1 MRRRTVLWIVGGL
14 MATGAMIVGVA
25 NAIVLLGGGSAGHDP
40 ARAPHAQVALVLG
53 ALVQPDGRPSAMLAD
68 RLDAAAALYRDRR
81 VDRVLVSGDHSRL
94 YYDEVNAM
102 RRELVR
108 RGVPD
113 ADIFTD
119 HAGFDTWS
127 SMVRARKVFDVHS
140 AIVVTQGFHM
150 ARALWLGKRA
160 GLEVHGLAADQ
171 SGYGIEGKKS
181 DVREVLARVKA
192 VEDVVTNAKPRFLG
206 PKVPITGSAQA
217 SRG

>member
-1 MRRRTVLWIVGGL
+1 MRRRTVLWIVGGFL
-14 MATGAMIVGVA
+14 AAGALIVGVA
-25 NAIVLLGGGSAGHDP
+25 NAIVLLGAGGADHDP
-40 ARAPHAQVALVLG
+40 ARAPRAEVALVLG

-81 VDRVLVSGDHSRL
+81 VDRILVSGDHGRPD
-94 YYDEVNAM
+94 YDEVNAM

-127 SMVRARKVFDVHS
+127 SMVRARKVFEVRS

-160 GLEVHGLAADQ
+160 GLDVHGLAADR

-192 VEDVVTNAKPRFLG
+192 VEDVVTGAKPRFLG

>member
-1 MRRRTVLWIVGGL
+1 MRRRGVLWIVGGL
-14 MATGAMIVGVA
+14 VAAGLLIVGAA
-25 NAIVLLGGGSAGHDP
+25 NAVVLLGAGGAGHDP
-40 ARAPHAQVALVLG
+40 ARAPHAQVAVVLG
-53 ALVQPDGRPSAMLAD
+53 AFVQPDGRPSAMLAD
-68 RLDAAAALYRDRR
+68 RLDAAAALYRDHR

-94 YYDEVNAM
+94 DYDEVNAM

-113 ADIFTD
+113 GDVFTD

-127 SMVRARKVFDVHS
+127 TMVRARKVFEVRS

-160 GLEVHGLAADQ
+160 GLEVHGLAADR
-171 SGYGIEGKKS
+171 SGYGLEGRKS
-181 DVREVLARVKA
+181 KLREVLARVKA
-192 VEDVVTNAKPRFLG
+192 VEEVVTGAKPRFLG
-206 PKVPITGSAQA
+206 PKVPVTGSAEA

>member
-1 MRRRTVLWIVGGL
+1 VRRRTVLWIVGGFL
-14 MATGAMIVGVA
+14 ATGVLVVGVA
-25 NAIVLLGGGSAGHDP
+25 NAIVLIGAGGAGHDP

-81 VDRVLVSGDHSRL
+81 VDRILVSGDHGRL
-94 YYDEVNAM
+94 DYDEVNAM

-108 RGVPD
+108 RGIPD

-127 SMVRARKVFDVHS
+127 SMVRARTVFEVRS

-160 GLEVHGLAADQ
+160 GLEIHGVAADR
-171 SGYGIEGKKS
+171 SGYGLEGKKS
-181 DVREVLARVKA
+181 GVREIFARVKA
-192 VEDVVTNAKPRFLG
+192 VEDVVTGAKPRFLG

>member
-1 MRRRTVLWIVGGL
+1 MRRRTVLWIVGGFL
-14 MATGAMIVGVA
+14 AAGVVIVGVA
-25 NAIVLLGGGSAGHDP
+25 NAIVLLGAGSAGHDP

-53 ALVQPDGRPSAMLAD
+53 AFVQPDGRPSAMLAD

-81 VDRVLVSGDHSRL
+81 VDRLLVSGDHGRRD
-94 YYDEVNAM
+94 YDEVNAM
-102 RRELVR
+102 RRELAR

-113 ADIFTD
+113 RVIFTD

-127 SMVRARKVFDVHS
+127 TMVRARKVFEVRS

-160 GLEVHGLAADQ
+160 GLEVHGLAADH
-171 SGYGIEGKKS
+171 SGYGLEGKKS
-181 DVREVLARVKA
+181 DVREILARVKA
-192 VEDVVTNAKPRFLG
+192 VEDVVTGAKPRFLG
-206 PKVPITGSAQA
+206 PRVPITGNAEA

>member
-1 MRRRTVLWIVGGL
+1 MDVRGVG
-14 MATGAMIVGVA
+14 AA
-25 NAIVLLGGGSAGHDP
+25 NAIVLLGGGGAGHDP
-40 ARAPHAQVALVLG
+40 ARAPHAEVALVLG
-53 ALVQPDGRPSAMLAD
+53 ALVAPDGRPSAMLAD

-81 VDRVLVSGDHSRL
+81 VDRILVSGDHSRL
-94 YYDEVNAM
+94 DYDEVNAM

-113 ADIFTD
+113 RDIFTD

-127 SMVRARKVFDVHS
+127 SMVRARKVFEVRS

-150 ARALWLGKRA
+150 ARALWLGRRA
-160 GLEVHGLAADQ
+160 GLEVHGLAADR

-181 DVREVLARVKA
+181 DVREIFARVKA
-192 VEDVVTNAKPRFLG
+192 VEDVVTGANPRFLG
-206 PKVPITGSAQA
+206 PKVPVTGSAEA

>member
-1 MRRRTVLWIVGGL
+1 MQRRTVLWIVGGFL
-14 MATGAMIVGVA
+14 ATGAVIVGVA
-25 NAIVLLGGGSAGHDP
+25 NAVVLLGAGGAGHDP

-81 VDRVLVSGDHSRL
+81 VDRVLVSGDHGRL
-94 YYDEVNAM
+94 DYDEVNAM
-102 RRELVR
+102 RRELVH

-127 SMVRARKVFDVHS
+127 SMVRARKVFQVRS

-160 GLEVHGLAADQ
+160 GLDVHGLAADR

-181 DVREVLARVKA
+181 DVREILARVKA

>member
-1 MRRRTVLWIVGGL
+1 MRRRTVLWIVGGFL
-14 MATGAMIVGVA
+14 GAGALIVGVA
-25 NAIVLLGGGSAGHDP
+25 NAIVLLGAGSAGHDP

-53 ALVQPDGRPSAMLAD
+53 AFVQPDGRPSAMLAD
-68 RLDAAAALYRDRR
+68 RLDAAAALYRNRR
-81 VDRVLVSGDHSRL
+81 VDRLLVSGDHGRL
-94 YYDEVNAM
+94 DYDEVNAM

-113 ADIFTD
+113 RDVFTD

-127 SMVRARKVFDVHS
+127 TMVRARKVFDVRS

-160 GLEVHGLAADQ
+160 GLEVHGLATDR

-181 DVREVLARVKA
+181 DVREILARVKA
-192 VEDVVTNAKPRFLG
+192 VEDVITGAKPRFLG
-206 PKVPITGSAQA
+206 PKVPVTGSAEA

>member
-1 MRRRTVLWIVGGL
+1 MAGGLVAAAALIVGL
-14 MATGAMIVGVA
+14 P
-25 NAIVLLGGGSAGHDP
+25 NAIVVLGAGRAGHDP
-40 ARAPHAQVALVLG
+40 ARAPHAEVALVLG
-53 ALVQPDGRPSAMLAD
+53 ASAYTDGTPTPILAD
-68 RLDAAAALYRDRR
+68 RLAVGAALYRDRR

-94 YYDEVNAM
+94 EYDEVNAM

-113 ADIFTD
+113 GDVFTD

-127 SMVRARKVFDVHS
+127 TMVRARKVFEVRS

-160 GLEVHGLAADQ
+160 GLEVHGLAADR
-171 SGYGIEGKKS
+171 SGYGLEGRKS
-181 DVREVLARVKA
+181 KLREVLARVKA
-192 VEDVVTNAKPRFLG
+192 VEDVVTGAKPRFLG
-206 PKVPITGSAQA
+206 PKVPVTGSAEA